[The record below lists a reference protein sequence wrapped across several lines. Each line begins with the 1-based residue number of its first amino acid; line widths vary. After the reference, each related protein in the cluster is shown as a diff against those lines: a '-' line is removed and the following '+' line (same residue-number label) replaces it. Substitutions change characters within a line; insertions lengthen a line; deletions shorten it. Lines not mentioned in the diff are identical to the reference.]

1 MDPLDPRSG
10 EQPSKSEGTAP
21 WTPGSGALDPFGE
34 PAVGDEPPLPAVP
47 AADGDASRSAPADQS
62 GDSGGHAMS
71 APRSGA
77 PEPSPHE
84 QLSTADDLHDL
95 VVEEAPSSG
104 RTKRAMQVIAA
115 LAVAAAA
122 LLVLGLWKPG
132 FLNTTKLDL
141 TIAQRDIEQLLS
153 DRANG
158 YGLTAVAD
166 VKCNNGEN
174 PTVRPGTTFTC
185 TVSIGGSPRHVTVTF
200 DNSAGDYT
208 VSLPQ

>member
-10 EQPSKSEGTAP
+10 EQPSTSEGTAP
-21 WTPGSGALDPFGE
+21 WTPRPESPDPFGE
-34 PAVGDEPPLPAVP
+34 PAVDDEAPRPADPAV
-47 AADGDASRSAPADQS
+47 DGDASRSAPADQC
-62 GDSGGHAMS
+62 GDPDGPAIPAQRPGD
-71 APRSGA
+71 
-77 PEPSPHE
+77 PEPP
-84 QLSTADDLHDL
+84 STAGDLL
-95 VVEEAPSSG
+95 AEEAPG
-104 RTKRAMQVIAA
+104 RGKTKRATQVIAA
-115 LAVAAAA
+115 LAVAVAAF
-122 LLVLGLWKPG
+122 LVLGLWKPG

-174 PTVRPGTTFTC
+174 PTVRAGATFTC

-208 VSLPQ
+208 VSPPQ